1 MSLLTLGSGNSS
13 PYRRE
18 SKGANMLHL
27 IWYIIIGFLA
37 GCVAKALLHVHLSIT
52 WTIALGIV
60 GSTVGGAV
68 THIFSPPSAGRFHSA
83 GLIVSILGAIVVL
96 YVWHRFRLQIPRG

>member
-1 MSLLTLGSGNSS
+1 
-13 PYRRE
+13 
-18 SKGANMLHL
+18 MLHL

-37 GCVAKALLHVHLSIT
+37 GCIAKAILHVHLSIT
-52 WTIALGIV
+52 WTIVLGIV
-60 GSTVGGAV
+60 GSIVGGAV
-68 THIFSPPSAGRFHSA
+68 THIFSPPSAGGRFHPA